1 MSTIEMKSPQSF
13 AVHPA
18 AEVFPLIDGEAF
30 ERLVES
36 IRKHGV
42 QNPVVYSGN
51 TLLDGRN
58 RIRAVERLA
67 AEGVNVLLPCT
78 EWDGYCEMSAVEWIT
93 AQNLD
98 RRHLT
103 EDARAMIG
111 AELARIIK
119 AEAKK
124 AKKDSQF
131 NSDTGKA
138 AASKKATPAA
148 TADSPSPQKR
158 DRKKSEE
165 RTTAAQAAKKAKVS
179 THKMKQA
186 MAVDKAVEAGEIAP
200 EVVQEIKAGKKKVK
214 DALPANSKKKPINRD
229 YASIDD
235 QIRVEANRAWMR
247 LRGKFTPGDEHKKLR
262 AVMAEIVRNEQKQF
276 EKK

>member
-1 MSTIEMKSPQSF
+1 MSFPQIKSLT
-13 AVHPA
+13 VHPA
-18 AEVFPLIDGEAF
+18 ADVFPLIEGDEF
-30 ERLVES
+30 DQLVES

-42 QNPVVYSGN
+42 QNPVVFSGT

-58 RIRAVERLA
+58 RIRAVEKLA
-67 AEGVNVLLPCT
+67 AEGVDVPLPSKK
-78 EWDGYCEMSAVEWIT
+78 WDGYLTTTEVEWIT

-103 EDARAMIG
+103 EDARAMIH
-111 AELARIIK
+111 AQLARLIK

-131 NSDTGKA
+131 NSNTGKA
-138 AASKKATPAA
+138 AASKKGKPAV
-148 TADSPSPQKR
+148 TADSPSLQKR

-200 EVVQEIKAGKKKVK
+200 EVVQDIKAGKKKVK
-214 DALPANSKKKPINRD
+214 DALPAKSKKKPTKPP
-229 YASIDD
+229 ASDD
-235 QIRVEANRAWMR
+235 VASEIRAAAVKSWQR
-247 LRGKFTPGDEHKKLR
+247 LKDRFAIDEHGELR
-262 AVMAEIVRNEQKQF
+262 KVMADIIREEQKQAG
-276 EKK
+276 K

>member
-1 MSTIEMKSPQSF
+1 MSKIEMKSAQSF

-18 AEVFPLIDGEAF
+18 AEVFPLIDGQAF
-30 ERLVES
+30 EGLVES

-42 QNPVVYSGN
+42 QNPVVYSGT

-78 EWDGYCEMSAVEWIT
+78 EWDGYCEMSEVEWIT

-103 EDARAMIG
+103 EDARAMIH
-111 AELARIIK
+111 AQLARLIK

-131 NSDTGKA
+131 NSNTGKA
-138 AASKKATPAA
+138 AASKKAKPAV

-214 DALPANSKKKPINRD
+214 DALPAKSKKKIAKPPASDDVASMIRTAAVKSWQRLKDRFAIN
-229 YASIDD
+229 
-235 QIRVEANRAWMR
+235 EHGE
-247 LRGKFTPGDEHKKLR
+247 LRK
-262 AVMAEIVRNEQKQF
+262 VMADIIREEQKQAG
-276 EKK
+276 K

>member
-1 MSTIEMKSPQSF
+1 MSFPQIKSLT
-13 AVHPA
+13 VHPA
-18 AEVFPLIDGEAF
+18 ADVFPLIEGDEF
-30 ERLVES
+30 DRLVES

-42 QNPVVYSGN
+42 QNPVVYIGT

-58 RIRAVERLA
+58 RIRAVEKLA
-67 AEGVNVLLPCT
+67 AEGVDVPLPSKM
-78 EWDGYCEMSAVEWIT
+78 WDGYQTTTEVEWIE

-103 EDARAMIG
+103 DDARAMIG
-111 AELARIIK
+111 AELARIVK

-124 AKKDSQF
+124 AKKASQF

-200 EVVQEIKAGKKKVK
+200 EVVQEIKAGKKKVR
-214 DALPANSKKKPINRD
+214 DALPAKGKKKPAATSSTQVDDVATEIRQAAMRSWQRLKSRFAID
-229 YASIDD
+229 EYA
-235 QIRVEANRAWMR
+235 E
-247 LRGKFTPGDEHKKLR
+247 LRN
-262 AVMAEIVRNEQKQF
+262 VMAAIIRDEQRQAGK
-276 EKK
+276 

>member
-1 MSTIEMKSPQSF
+1 MSKPEIIHE
-13 AVHPA
+13 VEIHPA
-18 AEVFPLIDGEAF
+18 ASVFPLMEGKAF
-30 ERLVES
+30 QSLVDS
-36 IRKHGV
+36 IEVHGV
-42 QNPVVYSGN
+42 QNPIVCSGN
-51 TLLDGRN
+51 VLVDGRN
-58 RIRAVERLA
+58 RLRAVHYLREQGKA
-67 AEGVNVLLPCT
+67 VDLPAV
-78 EWDGYCEMSAVEWIT
+78 EWEPNGMTVVEWIT
-93 AQNLD
+93 AQNFD

-103 EDARAMIG
+103 EDARAIIY
-111 AELARIIK
+111 AALTRLIK

-138 AASKKATPAA
+138 AASKKAKSAA
-148 TADSPSPQKR
+148 TAESPSPQKR

-200 EVVQEIKAGKKKVK
+200 EVVEEIKAGKKKVK
-214 DALPANSKKKPINRD
+214 DALPPKAKEKSAKRD
-229 YASIDD
+229 HASIDD
-235 QIRVEANRAWMR
+235 EIRMQSHRAWSR
-247 LRGKFTPGDEHKKLR
+247 LRDKFTPGDEHKKLR
-262 AVMAEIVRNEQKQF
+262 EVMVEIIRNEQKQF

>member
-1 MSTIEMKSPQSF
+1 MSKPEIIHDF
-13 AVHPA
+13 LIHPA
-18 AEVFPLIDGEAF
+18 ASVFPLLEGDPF
-30 ERLVES
+30 QSLVDS
-36 IRKHGV
+36 IAVYGV
-42 QNPVVYSGN
+42 QTPIVSYQGTV
-51 TLLDGRN
+51 LDGRN
-58 RIRAVERLA
+58 RLRAVMKLRD
-67 AEGVNVLLPCT
+67 EGHKVDLPCV
-78 EWDGYCEMSAVEWIT
+78 EWEPNGITAVEWIG

-98 RRHLT
+98 RRHLN
-103 EDARAMIG
+103 EDQRAMIG
-111 AELARIIK
+111 AQLTRLIT

-138 AASKKATPAA
+138 AASKKAKPTV

-186 MAVDKAVEAGEIAP
+186 MAVDKAVEAGDIAP
-200 EVVQEIKAGKKKVK
+200 EVVQEIKAGKKKIT
-214 DALPANSKKKPINRD
+214 DALPAKGKKKSTTHD

-235 QIRVEANRAWMR
+235 EIRVQANRSWSR
-247 LRGKFTPGDEHKKLR
+247 LRDKFTPGDEHKKLR
-262 AVMAEIVRNEQKQF
+262 EVMVEIIRSEQKQF